1 MWLISVT
8 SFLKIAKLSLDLIL
22 NLIGV
27 LIITSCDFLSFMV
40 KIEVI
45 VAKNYLYGNKIKTP
59 NYIFNIYNETISR
72 SRFQTCCAI
81 RVRM

>member
-27 LIITSCDFLSFMV
+27 LIITSCDFLSFML
-40 KIEVI
+40 
-45 VAKNYLYGNKIKTP
+45 KNQSDSCEELSIG
-59 NYIFNIYNETISR
+59 
-72 SRFQTCCAI
+72 
-81 RVRM
+81 